1 MRRLAE
7 LLEAVESQTAQGGQ
21 AVSYV
26 GHGWLW
32 LDPAPRRRREK
43 TEAGVARSVETLTAT
58 ARTDPRV
65 VEGRILR
72 FGGGDWTVAQVGEAA
87 RPGRSDL
94 TMERRP

>member
-7 LLEAVESQTAQGGQ
+7 LLEALECETAQGGQ

-32 LDPAPRRRREK
+32 LDLGPRRRREK
-43 TEAGVARSVETLTAT
+43 TEAGLARSVETLTAT
-58 ARTDPRV
+58 VRSDPRV

-72 FGGGDWTVAQVGEAA
+72 FGGGDWTLAQVDDAA

-94 TMERRP
+94 MLERRP